1 MKSSTCRLLAGTI
14 MSIAATSAQALKAPE
29 VDLRDP
35 KVWEEKTVNPLSEN
49 QQPCEVFSSPDCVTL
64 WEDQKSDIQRER
76 ERREQRRWQ
85 NGYDKMWR
93 E

>member
-1 MKSSTCRLLAGTI
+1 MKRSTCRLLAGAI
-14 MSIAATSAQALKAPE
+14 MSIAATSAQALQVPE

-35 KVWEEKTVNPLSEN
+35 AIWEEKAAFPLTAHP
-49 QQPCEVFSSPDCVTL
+49 QPCEVFSGPHCAVWDD
-64 WEDQKSDIQRER
+64 EKSDIQRER

-85 NGYDKMWR
+85 NGYENLRR